1 MAFKSKQS
9 NIVVFYFLILYSYCT
24 AIRQKPGN
32 YIFVIV
38 VWFDM
43 IDFEQVCLSV
53 SEIMSV
59 SVRSCINMLS
69 YSVLLICKNS
79 AMQKHFQEC

>member
-1 MAFKSKQS
+1 
-9 NIVVFYFLILYSYCT
+9 
-24 AIRQKPGN
+24 
-32 YIFVIV
+32 
-38 VWFDM
+38 M

-69 YSVLLICKNS
+69 YSVLFICKKFCNAKTFS
-79 AMQKHFQEC
+79 GMLINLSKNTGLKQIRQLM